1 MGEESAETSGASAE
15 TDGADPSR
23 AFVLGLDG
31 VPWYLV
37 ERWVDA
43 GELPNFER
51 LIAEGAAGELESSKP
66 ANTPVA
72 WPSIATGVG
81 PDGHGLY
88 EFYKL
93 RSNHSKR
100 AYNRTDLRGPALWD
114 LLSPAVVGNVPM
126 TYPPAD
132 VDGTMVT
139 GMMTPSVE
147 ESFTH
152 PPAFREELLER
163 IEDYSV
169 ELPWNEYDGGER
181 RLREDLGSLV
191 RTRRELMRLLMERE
205 DWRLFFFVYTEPD
218 RLQHRVWDDE
228 ELLDHY
234 RYLDDVLGEVLT
246 YCEERDSNLFVVSD
260 HGFGPVSKTV
270 FLNRLLADAGY
281 LTERSRSGGQSL
293 LSSFGVTRERM
304 LDTAA
309 ATGVDV
315 HALAKRLPRGVVD
328 SVAKQ
333 MPGSHG
339 LYDVDYGETT
349 AFLHGL
355 GSVYVND
362 TRRFDAGIVPPAEV
376 GAVKEAVKTLLT
388 DLREP
393 GSDEPV
399 LDVYDG
405 AEVFPDDPDSPDL
418 TVQPRGE
425 YTVSTRLADDVFGDS
440 TKVVANHRPEGLFMA
455 WGPHVEAGSTPRDA
469 SVVDVAPTLLHS
481 VGEAIPE
488 RTDGRVLSELFAP
501 DSPPAERSPRV
512 RDDADRRTADAGRDD
527 TDDADE
533 FDDVEERLRG
543 LGYVD

>member
-1 MGEESAETSGASAE
+1 MSDGRREGEEGV
-15 TDGADPSR
+15 PSR

-37 ERWVDA
+37 ERWTDA
-43 GELPNFER
+43 GELPNFQR
-51 LIAEGAAGELESSKP
+51 LVDEGASGALESSKP

-72 WPSIATGVG
+72 WPSIATGTS
-81 PDGHGLY
+81 PDSHGLY

-100 AYNRTDLRGPALWD
+100 AYNRTDLVGPALWD
-114 LLSPAVVGNVPM
+114 VLSPAVVGNVPM
-126 TYPPAD
+126 TYPPGD
-132 VDGTMVT
+132 VDGTMVS
-139 GMMTPSVE
+139 GMMTPSVDE
-147 ESFTH
+147 TFTH
-152 PPAFREELLER
+152 PPEFRETLLDR
-163 IEDYSV
+163 IEDYRI
-169 ELPWNEYDGGER
+169 ELNWTEYADADE
-181 RLREDLGSLV
+181 RLREDLDSLV

-228 ELLDHY
+228 ALLEHY
-234 RYLDDVLGEVLT
+234 RYLDDVLGEVMA
-246 YCEERDSNLFVVSD
+246 YCEERDSTLFVVSD

-270 FLNRLLADAGY
+270 FVNRVLADAGL
-281 LTERSRSGGQSL
+281 LTKRSQSSSQSL
-293 LSSFGVTRERM
+293 LSSFGITRERV
-304 LDTAA
+304 LDTASS
-309 ATGVDV
+309 TGLDV

-339 LYDVDYGETT
+339 LYDVDYGETK

-362 TRRFDAGIVPPAEV
+362 TRRFDDGIVPPAEV
-376 GAVKEAVKTLLT
+376 EAVKESVKTLLA
-388 DLREP
+388 DLTAP
-393 GSDEPV
+393 GSDDPV

-425 YTVSTRLADDVFGDS
+425 YTVSTRLADGVFGDS

-501 DSPPAERSPRV
+501 ETPPAERSPRV
-512 RDDADRRTADAGRDD
+512 RDETDRQAVAAGDDADDAHE
-527 TDDADE
+527 TDSDE